1 MLVALAFKA
10 RENESTTRGCRTQ
23 LKIALAATAAVAVL
37 ELAGGIAAHS
47 LALLSDAA
55 HVTMDVV
62 ALIIALAA
70 SIQSARP
77 ANERQTFGFARLEIL
92 AGLGNSGLLLAV
104 TVLIVVEAVHRFM
117 QPELPDGTLMAIIA
131 GVGLVVNVGIGI
143 MLLRA
148 NHDSLNMRAAML
160 HVGGDALG
168 GLAVIA
174 RRGRDRSRPARAG
187 STRRSRSS
195 FRPSFCLGSSTSRAR
210 RWACCSSRRPATRS
224 CRRCAASI
232 VGCDGVV
239 DVHDLHV
246 WTIGTGSHALAA
258 HVVLDDRRL
267 SEATAV
273 LNAHQRGDARRVRH
287 RPRHDPVRMRILRG
301 RRTRRLHASSESA
314 VQREV
319 RHGRPS
325 FSPPLAPRSAASAA
339 RSPRLPRRRS
349 AATRSATRS
358 LAPASTRPRSST

>member
-1 MLVALAFKA
+1 MSGHGNHDEQGGAG
-10 RENESTTRGCRTQ
+10 TRQ
-23 LKIALAATAAVAVL
+23 LKVALAATAAVAVV

-70 SIQSARP
+70 SIQSQRP

-117 QPELPDGTLMAIIA
+117 QPELPDGSLMAIIA
-131 GVGLVVNVGIGI
+131 AIGLVVNVGIGI
-143 MLLRA
+143 MLLRS

-168 GLAVIA
+168 GLAVILGGVVILATGASWIDPALSLFVSAIILIGIVNVA
-174 RRGRDRSRPARAG
+174 REAMGVLLESV
-187 STRRSRSS
+187 
-195 FRPSFCLGSSTSRAR
+195 PSHAQLPLVR
-210 RWACCSSRRPATRS
+210 
-224 CRRCAASI
+224 ASI
-232 VGCDGVV
+232 MGCDGVV
-239 DVHDLHV
+239 DVHYLHV

-267 SEATAV
+267 SAATAV
-273 LNAHQRGDARRVRH
+273 LNRITAAMHDDFGIAHVTIQFECESCEDDERVVCTQV
-287 RPRHDPVRMRILRG
+287 P
-301 RRTRRLHASSESA
+301 
-314 VQREV
+314 
-319 RHGRPS
+319 
-325 FSPPLAPRSAASAA
+325 
-339 RSPRLPRRRS
+339 
-349 AATRSATRS
+349 AT
-358 LAPASTRPRSST
+358 